1 MLILVVNCTV
11 DGCRLRHF
19 GSDVFI
25 MEAGP
30 SLPAGCK
37 VYIGNLSSR
46 ASECHVLKL
55 AKPFGAIEKL
65 DLVCGLNRCGQR
77 VPRGFA
83 FVTFRDASAAR
94 KAVSALDGVTLLG
107 RQIRVS
113 VAKPS
118 NHELRRLLGEEGRKG
133 RKRTLEEAR
142 RSEEEEEEEQRKVT
156 AGPSNEDKIRALE
169 AKLKTMEEEQFRLAI
184 PEKKPSYSKKQ

>member
-1 MLILVVNCTV
+1 
-11 DGCRLRHF
+11 
-19 GSDVFI
+19 
-25 MEAGP
+25 MEAEL
-30 SLPAGCK
+30 SLPASCK

-65 DLVCGLNRCGQR
+65 DLVCGLNARGQR

-94 KAVSALDGVTLLG
+94 KAVSALDGVTLMG

-118 NHELRRLLGEEGRKG
+118 KHELRRLLGEEGRKG

-142 RSEEEEEEEQRKVT
+142 SEEEEEQKNKVT
-156 AGPSNEDKIRALE
+156 AGTSNEDKIRALE

-184 PEKKPSYSKKQ
+184 PEEKPSCSKKQ